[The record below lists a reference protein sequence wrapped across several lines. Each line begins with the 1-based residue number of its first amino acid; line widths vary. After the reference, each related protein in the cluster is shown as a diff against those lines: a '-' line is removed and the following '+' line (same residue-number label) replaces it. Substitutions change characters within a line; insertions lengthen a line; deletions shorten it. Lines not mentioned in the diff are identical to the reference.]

1 MNSFSKVVVSLVF
14 CLSFSSLIAFVISGN
29 IAQADGSQLSAV
41 DVRISNIAG
50 DPLQTDINGNFSI
63 DLAYTGKPHMVSPR
77 KTGYTFE
84 PAYFYVDQLY
94 GLISEVD
101 YEIMDL
107 MDSDGDGYENFK
119 EYIMGTNPI
128 DRLSSF
134 KLLLTGK
141 SELTWSPVSDGRL
154 YELQWTNSLTNPFQ
168 TIDEFHGSE
177 THSIQIQNT
186 DQDKGF
192 YRIQIKMDE

>member
-1 MNSFSKVVVSLVF
+1 MPYFKIAFLAFYFCCLYVVSL
-14 CLSFSSLIAFVISGN
+14 N
-29 IAQADGSQLSAV
+29 
-41 DVRISNIAG
+41 
-50 DPLQTDINGNFSI
+50 
-63 DLAYTGKPHMVSPR
+63 
-77 KTGYTFE
+77 
-84 PAYFYVDQLY
+84 AYFESASHAFTQLGTPHYWFELY

-107 MDSDGDGYENFK
+107 MDSDGDGYQNFK

-168 TIDEFHGSE
+168 TINEFRGSE
-177 THSIQIQNT
+177 TDSIQLQNT